1 MNIRLYRAAIP
12 LLLAL
17 AACRPGVAEYTKSE
31 APTALKLD
39 SAGSQFAVRFIAGTD
54 RLAPGE
60 SARLR
65 QLALDGHLRPTD
77 RIEIAAAGGPDL
89 AAAREAALSREL
101 LRYDIVADVHPLF
114 AVAANHATVI
124 VVRHLVT
131 LPACPN
137 WSQQPYA
144 DFTNQP
150 SSNFG
155 CATAIDLGLMAASPS
170 DLVSGRPVG
179 PALGPPAVIAVQRY
193 LADKVELPSTTQALP
208 LPSTSTGGG
217 GSPGGGGSQQ

>member
-31 APTALKLD
+31 APTALTLD
-39 SAGSQFAVRFIAGTD
+39 RAGSQFAARFIAGTD

-65 QLALDGHLRPTD
+65 QFALDGHLRPSD
-77 RIEIAAAGGPDL
+77 RVEIGAAGGPGL
-89 AAAREAALSREL
+89 AALREAALAREL
-101 LRYDIVADVHPLF
+101 LGYGVVAQAHPLL
-114 AVAANHATVI
+114 AVPANHATVI
-124 VVRHLVT
+124 VERHLVT

-137 WSQQPYA
+137 WSQQPDA
-144 DFTNQP
+144 DFSNQP

-155 CATAIDLGLMAASPS
+155 CASATNLGLMAASPS

-179 PALGPPAVIAVQRY
+179 PALGPPAVIAQTRY
-193 LADKVELPSTTQALP
+193 LEDKVQLPSTTQALP
-208 LPSTSTGGG
+208 LPAAPSGGG
-217 GSPGGGGSQQ
+217 GAGGGSQQ